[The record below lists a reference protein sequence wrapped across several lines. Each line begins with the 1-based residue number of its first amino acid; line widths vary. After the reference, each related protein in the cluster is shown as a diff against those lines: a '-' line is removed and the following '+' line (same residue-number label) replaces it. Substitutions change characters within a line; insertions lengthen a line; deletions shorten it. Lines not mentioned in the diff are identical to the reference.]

1 MVFNYHGH
9 TSSSI
14 STAYQTEW
22 LMQAVLPSHPNLNR
36 FLGEFVSDVPD
47 DMFAALSPLQQE
59 LGAWA
64 WTVVVVCTLS
74 VSPTGRN
81 MYHLAFP
88 SLDISGRSSR
98 GLR

>member
-1 MVFNYHGH
+1 MHECAPPPSHPPFGTLLVFLGLQMVFNFGH

-14 STAYQTEW
+14 SNAYQTEW

-59 LGAWA
+59 LGA
-64 WTVVVVCTLS
+64 
-74 VSPTGRN
+74 
-81 MYHLAFP
+81 
-88 SLDISGRSSR
+88 
-98 GLR
+98 